1 MKNLMEKYIN
11 ILKNTPLFQG
21 ISEAEILP
29 MLKCLSVSIKNYSKG
44 EYLLRSGDKIQTI
57 GMILSGQALIIN
69 DDVWEIA
76 ILLQSYHQECSMAKA
91 MPASAVFLLKSVLLL
106 MKISLSCFSI

>member
-1 MKNLMEKYIN
+1 MEKYIN

-69 DDVWEIA
+69 DDVWGNRNIITE
-76 ILLQSYHQECSMAKA
+76 LCSMAKA
-91 MPASAVFLLKSVLLL
+91 MPASVVFLLKSVLLL
-106 MKISLSCFSI
+106 MKISPSCFSI

>member
-1 MKNLMEKYIN
+1 MEKYIN

-44 EYLLRSGDKIQTI
+44 EYLLRSGDKVQTI

-69 DDVWEIA
+69 DDVWKSQYYYRA
-76 ILLQSYHQECSMAKA
+76 IIRNALWRKLCLHQ
-91 MPASAVFLLKSVLLL
+91 
-106 MKISLSCFSI
+106 

>member
-1 MKNLMEKYIN
+1 MEKYIN

-44 EYLLRSGDKIQTI
+44 EYLLRSGDKVQTI
-57 GMILSGQALIIN
+57 GMILSGQALIDKGGGN
-69 DDVWEIA
+69 GN
-76 ILLQSYHQECSMAKA
+76 L
-91 MPASAVFLLKSVLLL
+91 
-106 MKISLSCFSI
+106 SLHGWTGEGDGFAGGFYG

>member
-1 MKNLMEKYIN
+1 MEKYIN

-57 GMILSGQALIIN
+57 GKNLSGQAL
-69 DDVWEIA
+69 
-76 ILLQSYHQECSMAKA
+76 MAKA
-91 MPASAVFLLKSVLLL
+91 MPASVVFLLKSVLLL
-106 MKISLSCFSI
+106 MKISPSCFSI